1 MITSS
6 LCLSS
11 VVPISLYFSV
21 VLSKFNKGLW
31 QFRKSCEVMFENES
45 QVVKVIINGLHDC
58 HFLLI
63 VVYTLYRERGIFAW
77 EFIVVWVDA
86 FYKQVSPWLP
96 MRLHIDILYCWN
108 HLQESTFNACLK
120 LQKLFFFTTCV
131 KCAFYMLWVGISL
144 RRDFKFYATDPKY
157 PQNLELFWT
166 LTPHTFDYKYIYVH
180 LWFFL
185 FYDTNCLH
193 IILSY

>member
-1 MITSS
+1 M
-6 LCLSS
+6 
-11 VVPISLYFSV
+11 VPISLYFSV

-77 EFIVVWVDA
+77 SLSLFGSMPFTNKCPRGYQCVYTLIFNIVGIT
-86 FYKQVSPWLP
+86 FRNQLL
-96 MRLHIDILYCWN
+96 MLLDITEIVY
-108 HLQESTFNACLK
+108 
-120 LQKLFFFTTCV
+120 FFF
-131 KCAFYMLWVGISL
+131 AQLASNAPFYMLWVGISS
-144 RRDFKFYATDPKY
+144 RRDFYATDPKY

-193 IILSY
+193 IILNY

>member
-86 FYKQVSPWLP
+86 FY
-96 MRLHIDILYCWN
+96 
-108 HLQESTFNACLK
+108 
-120 LQKLFFFTTCV
+120 
-131 KCAFYMLWVGISL
+131 
-144 RRDFKFYATDPKY
+144 
-157 PQNLELFWT
+157 
-166 LTPHTFDYKYIYVH
+166 
-180 LWFFL
+180 
-185 FYDTNCLH
+185 
-193 IILSY
+193 

>member
-63 VVYTLYRERGIFAW
+63 VVYTLYRERGILHGSLSSFGSMPFTNKCPRGYQCVYTLIFYIVGITFRNQLLMHAW
-77 EFIVVWVDA
+77 N
-86 FYKQVSPWLP
+86 Y
-96 MRLHIDILYCWN
+96 RNC
-108 HLQESTFNACLK
+108 
-120 LQKLFFFTTCV
+120 FFFFAQLASNALFICCEWGFPHEGTST
-131 KCAFYMLWVGISL
+131 
-144 RRDFKFYATDPKY
+144 
-157 PQNLELFWT
+157 PQILNIHRTWN
-166 LTPHTFDYKYIYVH
+166 
-180 LWFFL
+180 FFG
-185 FYDTNCLH
+185 H
-193 IILSY
+193 

>member
-1 MITSS
+1 MINTEGRTGDNLITSS

-63 VVYTLYRERGIFAW
+63 VVYTLYRERCILHGSLSSFGSMPFTNKCPRGYQCVYTLIFNIDLFRPMSSNTA
-77 EFIVVWVDA
+77 
-86 FYKQVSPWLP
+86 KLP
-96 MRLHIDILYCWN
+96 MCRQPRSGPRNMPW
-108 HLQESTFNACLK
+108 
-120 LQKLFFFTTCV
+120 
-131 KCAFYMLWVGISL
+131 M
-144 RRDFKFYATDPKY
+144 
-157 PQNLELFWT
+157 T
-166 LTPHTFDYKYIYVH
+166 L
-180 LWFFL
+180 
-185 FYDTNCLH
+185 
-193 IILSY
+193 

>member
-63 VVYTLYRERGIFAW
+63 VVYTLYRERCILHGSLSSFGSMPFTNKCPRGYQCGYTLIFNIVGIIFRNQLLMHAW
-77 EFIVVWVDA
+77 N
-86 FYKQVSPWLP
+86 Y
-96 MRLHIDILYCWN
+96 RNC
-108 HLQESTFNACLK
+108 
-120 LQKLFFFTTCV
+120 FFFTTCV

-157 PQNLELFWT
+157 PQNLELYWT
-166 LTPHTFDYKYIYVH
+166 LTPHTFDYIYIFTSTI
-180 LWFFL
+180 FFYSMIQIA
-185 FYDTNCLH
+185 F
-193 IILSY
+193 ISF